1 MQSGCAAGWSCLVCA
16 GYVKSFDFPG
26 EGRVTRSI
34 VVLTAAVTR
43 GGLTGLAS
51 SALALLSKIGSLLL
65 IVFIGYKALGHIA
78 QDQFGKA
85 IGLIVIALIPGLFLF
100 DPSGASRLIQSTVKT
115 LTGG

>member
-1 MQSGCAAGWSCLVCA
+1 MIPHVVGSAAASGSGDLS
-16 GYVKSFDFPG
+16 
-26 EGRVTRSI
+26 
-34 VVLTAAVTR
+34 
-43 GGLTGLAS
+43 GLAS

-85 IGLIVIALIPGLFLF
+85 VGLVVIALIPGLFLL
-100 DPSGASRLIQSTVKT
+100 DPSGASHVLSSTVKT

>member
-1 MQSGCAAGWSCLVCA
+1 VTHSMLTLAAAATGGA
-16 GYVKSFDFPG
+16 GLS
-26 EGRVTRSI
+26 
-34 VVLTAAVTR
+34 
-43 GGLTGLAS
+43 GLAS

-100 DPSGASRLIQSTVKT
+100 DPTSASKLIQSTVKT
-115 LTGG
+115 LSGG

>member
-1 MQSGCAAGWSCLVCA
+1 MTHA
-16 GYVKSFDFPG
+16 
-26 EGRVTRSI
+26 I
-34 VVLTAAVTR
+34 VVLAAAATG
-43 GGLTGLAS
+43 GGLSGLATGL
-51 SALALLSKIGSLLL
+51 LALLSKIGSLLL

-100 DPSGASRLIQSTVKT
+100 DPTGASKLIQTTVNG

>member
-1 MQSGCAAGWSCLVCA
+1 
-16 GYVKSFDFPG
+16 
-26 EGRVTRSI
+26 VTQFI
-34 VVLTAAVTR
+34 VVLTAAAS
-43 GGLTGLAS
+43 GGAGLAGLAS
-51 SALALLSKIGSLLL
+51 SALALLSKVGSLLL

>member
-1 MQSGCAAGWSCLVCA
+1 
-16 GYVKSFDFPG
+16 
-26 EGRVTRSI
+26 VTHSI
-34 VVLTAAVTR
+34 VVLTAAAS
-43 GGLTGLAS
+43 GGAGLSGLAS